1 MIVLANILILHDTSE
16 RWTTCYRWPF
26 YGIGKH
32 RCVSSWNILKIEISF
47 TFCGQTPSSHKVVTQ
62 VLLFFISY
70 TAIIQIKKK
79 KKKQNDYDT
88 ILNSKC
94 SYLCR
99 FLLYNNSSNSY
110 NIKIKIIKF
119 TQMMFEVFYKLCA
132 SKYSYLSTIWF
143 FFESRVLLVISNV
156 FLRLSAPSQFVTREI
171 EKCKRHTRM
180 H

>member
-1 MIVLANILILHDTSE
+1 MCKSEHCTRFAFNKSSNVYFILTVTRDRSRQYFNFIRYFRTMDNLLQMALLRNWQTSMCFLLKYFKDRNIIYILRPNTQLSQSCH
-16 RWTTCYRWPF
+16 
-26 YGIGKH
+26 
-32 RCVSSWNILKIEISF
+32 
-47 TFCGQTPSSHKVVTQ
+47 PSSS
-62 VLLFFISY
+62 LFHYIYSNY
-70 TAIIQIKKK
+70 PVKKK

-132 SKYSYLSTIWF
+132 SKYSYLSTI
-143 FFESRVLLVISNV
+143 
-156 FLRLSAPSQFVTREI
+156 
-171 EKCKRHTRM
+171 
-180 H
+180 